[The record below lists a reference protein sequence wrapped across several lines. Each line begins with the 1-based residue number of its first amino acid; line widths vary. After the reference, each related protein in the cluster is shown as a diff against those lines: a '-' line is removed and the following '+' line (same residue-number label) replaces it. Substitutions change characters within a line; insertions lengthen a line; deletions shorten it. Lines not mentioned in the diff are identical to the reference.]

1 MSDAYFPR
9 DEAGRLGWS
18 QVLQNWIASRAT
30 STTSGG
36 SGGGSTG
43 ITQADLD
50 ALEAELRAYSLTLLQ
65 EAIAYA
71 AAMDMVPPTL
81 SEIRA
86 AVDYYLLTEGGD
98 TLFDESG
105 DGLLVESAP

>member
-9 DEAGRLGWS
+9 DEANRLGWS
-18 QVLQNWIASRAT
+18 QVLQNWIASRSV
-30 STTSGG
+30 STATSGG
-36 SGGGSTG
+36 SAGV
-43 ITQADLD
+43 TQADLD

-86 AVDYYLLTEGGD
+86 AVDYFILTEGSD
-98 TLFDESG
+98 TVFDESG
-105 DGLLVESAP
+105 DGLQIESAP

>member
-18 QVLQNWIASRAT
+18 QVLQNWIASRGVT
-30 STTSGG
+30 STS
-36 SGGGSTG
+36 SGGSTG

-105 DGLLVESAP
+105 DGLLLESAP